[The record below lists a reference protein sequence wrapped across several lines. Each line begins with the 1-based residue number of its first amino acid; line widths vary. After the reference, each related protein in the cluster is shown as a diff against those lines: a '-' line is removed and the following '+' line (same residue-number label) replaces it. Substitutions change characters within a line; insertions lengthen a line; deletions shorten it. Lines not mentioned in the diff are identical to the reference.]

1 MYFSIKCCKTSFCS
15 TQTLL
20 AANDGLIDGPGS
32 HTAEAQLI
40 GSCFHLLLEALLA
53 LFSWYCTL
61 TRLIFI
67 SRILSHACCRLSCEY
82 LRLGRA
88 WRRLHQGLAEHV
100 RLCQRSCISETQLPY
115 TLLCSVDTVCYCVDL
130 VLHASEIRLTHF
142 YCRLVACVV
151 DSVI

>member
-1 MYFSIKCCKTSFCS
+1 MYFSIKCWKTSFCF
-15 TQTLL
+15 TQTLM

-61 TRLIFI
+61 PRLIFI
-67 SRILSHACCRLSCEY
+67 IRILSHACCRLSCEY

-88 WRRLHQGLAEHV
+88 WRRLHQRLAVHV
-100 RLCQRSCISETQLPY
+100 RDYARGRVFQRPGCYY

-130 VLHASEIRLTHF
+130 VLHASYI
-142 YCRLVACVV
+142 RLVACIV

>member
-1 MYFSIKCCKTSFCS
+1 MLLQINLTCNWKFLPQKVSFRIRLRRISQKNIVKITDHCLHS
-15 TQTLL
+15 LMLKNVFVLVQTLM

-61 TRLIFI
+61 PRLIFI

-88 WRRLHQGLAEHV
+88 
-100 RLCQRSCISETQLPY
+100 
-115 TLLCSVDTVCYCVDL
+115 
-130 VLHASEIRLTHF
+130 
-142 YCRLVACVV
+142 
-151 DSVI
+151 